1 MSSADPKPPVLL
13 SRLGPRQQLI
23 PTLCYYAAFVGLG
36 MSTASM
42 GPSLAGLAQHTQ
54 SRLSEIS
61 FLFVSRSLG
70 YMLGSL
76 LGGRLYDRVPGH
88 RLMMTALCVM
98 AAMLVL
104 ASGMPLLWA
113 LTLLLLI
120 LGLGEGT
127 VDVGGNTL
135 LIWVHGRQVGPFMNG
150 LHFCYGLGA
159 FLSPIVVAQLVLLS
173 GDITWAYW
181 AIAALLLVPIILLWR
196 PPSPPVP
203 AAGVNRRRSAEPV
216 RRGLVALIATFF
228 FLHVGAEASYGGWAF
243 TYAVTQGLGTATLA
257 AYLTSAYWGAIGI
270 GRLLS
275 IPIAARFSAETIL
288 IGDLLGCLV
297 STGIVALFPAS
308 SLALWLGTFGLG
320 LSIAS
325 LYPMT
330 LCLGEQRM
338 PITGSVTGWF
348 LVGGSIG
355 SMFLPWLIGQL
366 FEPVGPRVVIGAIGA
381 ALAAAVI
388 VLLVIGKRPAP
399 APGE

>member
-1 MSSADPKPPVLL
+1 M
-13 SRLGPRQQLI
+13 
-23 PTLCYYAAFVGLG
+23 PTLCYYAAYVGLG
-36 MSTASM
+36 LSAASM
-42 GPSLAGLAQHTQ
+42 GPTLAGLAEHTQ

-61 FLFVSRSLG
+61 FLFVARSLG

-98 AAMLVL
+98 AAMLVV
-104 ASGMPLLWA
+104 AAGMPLLWA
-113 LTLLLLI
+113 LTILLLI

-127 VDVGGNTL
+127 LDVGGNTL

-181 AIAALLLVPIILLWR
+181 AIAVLLLPAIILLWR
-196 PPSPPVP
+196 PPSPSMPAPDAKHSRPAKPVQ
-203 AAGVNRRRSAEPV
+203 
-216 RRGLVALIATFF
+216 RGLVALIAVFF
-228 FLHVGAEASYGGWAF
+228 FLHVGAEAAYGGWAF
-243 TYAVTQGLGTATLA
+243 TYAVTQGLGNATLA
-257 AYLTSAYWGAIGI
+257 AYLTSAYWGALMV

-275 IPIAARFSAETIL
+275 IPIAARFSAEAIL
-288 IGDLLGCLV
+288 MGDLLGCLA
-297 STGIVALFPAS
+297 SLGIVALFPTAS
-308 SLALWLGTFGLG
+308 PALWLGTFGLG

-338 PITGSVTGWF
+338 RITGRVTGWF

-366 FEPVGPRVVIGAIGA
+366 FEPVGPRVVIGAIAA
-381 ALAAAVI
+381 ALAAAVA
-388 VLLVIGKRPAP
+388 VLLVIGKRPALTLHEGP
-399 APGE
+399 IMIVPIHEGHEDR